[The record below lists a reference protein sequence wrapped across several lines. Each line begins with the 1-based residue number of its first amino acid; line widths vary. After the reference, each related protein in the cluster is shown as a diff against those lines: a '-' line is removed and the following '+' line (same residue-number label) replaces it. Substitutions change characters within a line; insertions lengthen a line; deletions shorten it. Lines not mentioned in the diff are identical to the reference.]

1 MSELEI
7 TGIRVTLPTA
17 PSGHL
22 VGSAS
27 VEFNRA
33 LVVFV
38 KVVSTKT
45 RPRLLAMPSK
55 KVSRNCPAC
64 RANVPLLDKY
74 CGSCGTFQG
83 NPVER
88 LRCPHCT
95 NGNVVHAST
104 PRDGPTEVIS
114 VEACRSCKGS
124 GQANPYVDTAF
135 PTNVAARRM
144 IEAAVFAAIDAELA
158 ARSKLAKESR

>member
-1 MSELEI
+1 
-7 TGIRVTLPTA
+7 
-17 PSGHL
+17 
-22 VGSAS
+22 
-27 VEFNRA
+27 
-33 LVVFV
+33 
-38 KVVSTKT
+38 VVSTKT